1 MCRGKRRIFML
12 LLVLCEVTF
21 ELRKVRCLWCYGTQ
35 RKNEDF
41 AICYSWGSYQH
52 RTPESIHWVS
62 MGRKHA
68 TPPPIP
74 ATLLVTNLDAQN
86 YDIHNE
92 ISRIDKPL
100 TISTFPRNT
109 NRPLNIIQYQQ
120 QPCHTTGLKYSR
132 ATPRHLSSW
141 STQTTYQGICSCIL
155 QP

>member
-1 MCRGKRRIFML
+1 ML

-68 TPPPIP
+68 TPPPHP
-74 ATLLVTNLDAQN
+74 SNLTCNKFRRTKLWHSQWNLTN
-86 YDIHNE
+86 
-92 ISRIDKPL
+92 
-100 TISTFPRNT
+100 
-109 NRPLNIIQYQQ
+109 
-120 QPCHTTGLKYSR
+120 
-132 ATPRHLSSW
+132 W
-141 STQTTYQGICSCIL
+141 
-155 QP
+155 